1 MLSIGKPEQCKGK
14 GKSTGKAQGKGKGK
28 GANKGAG
35 KQNVQMSQ
43 VVYFGDEE
51 GYIVCTL
58 ASGENIQRVPPA
70 SALNGLATVS
80 ALKPRPGNKGVLYW
94 TEDTKVSVQLEGV
107 DLGGPPVF
115 PYDVCVSPYFA
126 TMAFAGEVKLGEH
139 IALVFKALAV
149 ETRYTYDSN
158 EAYLEVQG
166 VDIEGVPTGA
176 LRFWRFEEG
185 DIAEGRGYIARGLK
199 VAAERRWDDEL
210 NKYVCRDDGTR
221 RMECTGRTAVEDVS
235 RVAAIMKFF
244 S

>member
-1 MLSIGKPEQCKGK
+1 
-14 GKSTGKAQGKGKGK
+14 
-28 GANKGAG
+28 
-35 KQNVQMSQ
+35 MSQ

-126 TMAFAGEVKLGEH
+126 TMAFAGEVKLGDH
-139 IALVFKALAV
+139 IALVSRHYRWILEK
-149 ETRYTYDSN
+149 TYDWN
-158 EAYLEVQG
+158 EGYLGVQG

-185 DIAEGRGYIARGLK
+185 DIAEGCAYIARGLK

-210 NKYVCRDDGTR
+210 RKYVSRDDGR
-221 RMECTGRTAVEDVS
+221 RTCRTWPPS
-235 RVAAIMKFF
+235 
-244 S
+244 